1 MHTRGLASAVLN
13 FNRFPEF
20 VVVVVRAYCWLAI
33 DHYYDDFIYVDLASA
48 RRSGL
53 RCLEAVISMIG
64 NGPRHPNAPIRSPE
78 LDPSKTQEPGT
89 NNVVLG
95 VHADTSRAASDSII
109 LFTPTPAR
117 VDSILLDFRAAFDRG
132 RLTPGEAARLRG
144 RLQFCLVAAYG
155 CVGRAATLPL
165 VSRQY
170 RDVKDSFRADSELY
184 QSLLF
189 FEALLPSLPPLEVH
203 LAAPRARPL
212 LVYTDAAFFLRRSF
226 DRRDATCGAP
236 HESELRGGLGVV
248 IYDPEDGSVRWASGK
263 PDWAVLLSVWPRD
276 RKTYIAQLEV
286 LAAIS
291 AYFTFPELF
300 VGRRV
305 HHWVDNTVG
314 LSALVHGYS
323 GKADLAKMVNVFY
336 LQVAGLRTSVYF
348 DYVPS
353 KANIA
358 DLPSRDAF
366 DELEHELRGLHV
378 ARALPGGLSVP
389 SFLQWRA
396 PLASW
401 VTRFLHLPGNWAA

>member
-1 MHTRGLASAVLN
+1 MRAAFYAIHNGVLHQQRLARLLRQLTMAELSGGGLARTSRMASG
-13 FNRFPEF
+13 RS
-20 VVVVVRAYCWLAI
+20 
-33 DHYYDDFIYVDLASA
+33 ASA
-48 RRSGL
+48 RSARS
-53 RCLEAVISMIG
+53 
-64 NGPRHPNAPIRSPE
+64 
-78 LDPSKTQEPGT
+78 DPSRM
-89 NNVVLG
+89 
-95 VHADTSRAASDSII
+95 RAV
-109 LFTPTPAR
+109 R
-117 VDSILLDFRAAFDRG
+117 VA
-132 RLTPGEAARLRG
+132 
-144 RLQFCLVAAYG
+144 
-155 CVGRAATLPL
+155 
-165 VSRQY
+165 
-170 RDVKDSFRADSELY
+170 
-184 QSLLF
+184 
-189 FEALLPSLPPLEVH
+189 
-203 LAAPRARPL
+203 
-212 LVYTDAAFFLRRSF
+212 
-226 DRRDATCGAP
+226 
-236 HESELRGGLGVV
+236 
-248 IYDPEDGSVRWASGK
+248 
-263 PDWAVLLSVWPRD
+263 
-276 RKTYIAQLEV
+276 AQLEV

-305 HHWVDNTVG
+305 HHWVDNTVA